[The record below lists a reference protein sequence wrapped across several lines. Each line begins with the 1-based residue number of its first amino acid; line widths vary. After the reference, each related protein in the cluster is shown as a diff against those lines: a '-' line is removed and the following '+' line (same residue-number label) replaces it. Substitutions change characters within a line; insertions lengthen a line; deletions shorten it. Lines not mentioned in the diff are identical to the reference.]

1 MVALSIVQAQ
11 EYKKQLK
18 NANKTLGKYYLDPVA
33 NKSALDETLTSINSI
48 FSAEDAKADPEA
60 WITKGQ
66 IFNEIAKKQPTIKN
80 AFLKMRSDNFN
91 E

>member
-1 MVALSIVQAQ
+1 MI
-11 EYKKQLK
+11 Y
-18 NANKTLGKYYLDPVA
+18 D
-33 NKSALDETLTSINSI
+33 
-48 FSAEDAKADPEA
+48 
-60 WITKGQ
+60 